1 MLKFALKNMAVH
13 RARVLLVA
21 LSIVLSAC
29 VALLSFNIAQQVNE
43 GIVSTAAYY
52 HRPCR

>member
-21 LSIVLSAC
+21 LSLVRSAC
-29 VALLSFNIAQQVNE
+29 LAL
-43 GIVSTAAYY
+43 
-52 HRPCR
+52 